1 MAYANIPPR
10 VFRVVTT
17 YPEVRTDMT
26 DQTPEISLEAYA
38 AEQARG
44 VTIDVR
50 ERAEYAQAHVP
61 GAVLVPMGQLASR
74 LGEIDRS
81 ARVHVICASGNR
93 SKAMTDLL
101 VAAGFDAA
109 SVAGGTR
116 AWIESGRPVGAGL

>member
-1 MAYANIPPR
+1 MS
-10 VFRVVTT
+10 
-17 YPEVRTDMT
+17 

-38 AEQARG
+38 AERETG

-74 LGEIDRS
+74 LGEIDLS

-93 SKAMTDLL
+93 SKPMTDLL
-101 VAAGFDAA
+101 VASGFDAV

-116 AWIESGRPVGAGL
+116 GWIKSGRSVGVGL

>member
-1 MAYANIPPR
+1 MA
-10 VFRVVTT
+10 VTDID
-17 YPEVRTDMT
+17 R
-26 DQTPEISLEAYA
+26 TPEISIEQYA
-38 AEQARG
+38 AEQAQG

-50 ERAEYAQAHVP
+50 EKAEYAQVHVP

-74 LGEIDRS
+74 IGEIDRS
-81 ARVHVICASGNR
+81 TRVHVICATGNR

-116 AWIESGRPVGAGL
+116 AWIESGRAVGVGL

>member
-1 MAYANIPPR
+1 MS
-10 VFRVVTT
+10 
-17 YPEVRTDMT
+17 
-26 DQTPEISLEAYA
+26 DQTPQITIEEYA
-38 AEQARG
+38 AEREAG

-61 GAVLVPMGQLASR
+61 GAVLVPMGELASR
-74 LGEIDRS
+74 LGEIDRA

-116 AWIESGRPVGAGL
+116 GWIESGRAVGAGL

>member
-1 MAYANIPPR
+1 MS
-10 VFRVVTT
+10 
-17 YPEVRTDMT
+17 
-26 DQTPEISLEAYA
+26 DQTPQITIEEYA
-38 AEQARG
+38 AQREAG

-61 GAVLVPMGQLASR
+61 GAVLVPMGELASR

-116 AWIESGRPVGAGL
+116 GWIESGRAVGVGL